1 MPKNGAGRLLA
12 RLRRE
17 HAPSSKQVFG
27 AFTQRK
33 IDRMKRLATGL
44 LLLALCPQG
53 FSWGHEGH
61 RIVADIAETRLNS
74 AARASPRRPFWRTV
88 FRQEPKI
95 SA

>member
-12 RLRRE
+12 RWRQE
-17 HAPSSKQVFG
+17 HVPNSKQVFG

-53 FSWGHEGH
+53 FGWGHKGH